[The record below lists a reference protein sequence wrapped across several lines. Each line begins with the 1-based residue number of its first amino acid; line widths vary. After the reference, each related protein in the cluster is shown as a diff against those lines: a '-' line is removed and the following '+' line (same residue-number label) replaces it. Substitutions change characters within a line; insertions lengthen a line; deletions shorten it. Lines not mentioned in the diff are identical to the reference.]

1 MKTGFVASCFDM
13 LHAGHCLMLKD
24 ASSQC
29 DHLVVA
35 LQTDPTIDRP
45 EKNKPIQSFPER
57 MIQLESIAY
66 IDEIVIYN
74 TEEELV
80 EWLNVVQP
88 DVRILGSDYK
98 DKFYYTGKD
107 LEIEVYYHDRN
118 HNWSTSGLRERV
130 EAAGK
135 NEN

>member
-24 ASSQC
+24 ASFQC
-29 DHLVVA
+29 DHLVAA

-45 EKNKPIQSFPER
+45 EKNRPIQSFPER
-57 MIQLESIAY
+57 MLQLEAVRY
-66 IDEIVIYN
+66 IDEIVVYN

-80 EWLNVVQP
+80 EWLKVIKP

-107 LEIEVYYHDRN
+107 LEEELGIEIYFHDRN
-118 HNWSTSGLRERV
+118 YDWSTSELRERIL
-130 EAAGK
+130 K
-135 NEN
+135 

>member
-24 ASSQC
+24 ASFQC
-29 DHLVVA
+29 DHLIVA

-45 EKNKPIQSFPER
+45 EKNKPVQSFPER
-57 MIQLESIAY
+57 MIQLEAVRY
-66 IDEIVIYN
+66 VDEIIAYN
-74 TEEELV
+74 TEEELE
-80 EWLNVVQP
+80 EWLNVLKP

-107 LEIEVYYHDRN
+107 LEIETYFHDRS
-118 HNWSTSGLRERV
+118 HDWSTSELRRRIV
-130 EAAGK
+130 K
-135 NEN
+135 SEN

>member
-13 LHAGHCLMLKD
+13 LHAGHCVMLKD
-24 ASSQC
+24 AASQC
-29 DHLVVA
+29 DKLVAA
-35 LQTDPTIDRP
+35 LQTDPTIDRE

-57 MIQLESIAY
+57 MIQLQAVRY
-66 IDEIVIYN
+66 VDEIVVYN

-80 EWLNVVQP
+80 EWVKVIKP

-98 DKFYYTGKD
+98 DKYFYTGKD
-107 LEIEVYYHDRN
+107 LEEELGIEVYYHDRS
-118 HNWSTSGLRERV
+118 HGWSTSVLREKV
-130 EAAGK
+130 